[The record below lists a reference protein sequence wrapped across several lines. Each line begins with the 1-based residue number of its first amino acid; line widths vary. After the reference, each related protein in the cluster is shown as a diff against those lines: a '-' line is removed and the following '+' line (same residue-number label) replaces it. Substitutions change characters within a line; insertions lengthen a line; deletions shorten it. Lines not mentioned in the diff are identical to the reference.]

1 MEDDMTMEA
10 EVKVM
15 QPLVKNSGINWKLE
29 KTKN

>member
-1 MEDDMTMEA
+1 MTMEA

-15 QPLVKNSGINWKLE
+15 QPLVVKNSGINWKLE